1 MARTGVPHT
10 VSLPGSP
17 ARHEYHNGS
26 FTKLMNNSAMEP
38 KEEEKVENKET
49 NHVSTTTTTPPALS
63 DQQKTQAVEA
73 AAKRDTKATDS
84 ETLEQIV
91 NPSSLNVANAQL
103 AMYIAMA
110 HAGLVLGIL
119 VFFGIGLLLKGYYK
133 PIQWAVL
140 ISMPLREIQGA
151 LVTFWEEP
159 LRNGLMETLL
169 AAPAFILKNLVETG
183 DDMQDAILGMV
194 GKRELSLPK
203 KKIGFAK
210 LSRWLLAFAVCT
222 LVYDFLGPVALA
234 TTSFVGI
241 LVYAGVKS
249 LLPFFLDHPP
259 TLNGKGT
266 RLTQFY
272 GWTVQPV
279 VNAVRLEFCH
289 FTFREIRF
297 TLELNGTFCQEFIV
311 PYDSIGCFACNINNC
326 FPLVAHARR

>member
-1 MARTGVPHT
+1 MARTGIPQT

-26 FTKLMNNSAMEP
+26 FTKLMNNSPMEP
-38 KEEEKVENKET
+38 KDEEKVENKET
-49 NHVSTTTTTPPALS
+49 NHVSTTPPALP
-63 DQQKTQAVEA
+63 DQQKTQTVEA
-73 AAKRDTKATDS
+73 SAKRDRKTTDS
-84 ETLEQIV
+84 KTLEQIV
-91 NPSSLNVANAQL
+91 DPSSLNVANAQL

-119 VFFGIGLLLKGYYK
+119 VIFGIGLLLKGYYK

-140 ISMPLREIQGA
+140 ISMPLREIQGT

-159 LRNGLMETLL
+159 LRNGLLETLL

-194 GKRELSLPK
+194 GKRELSLPQ

-222 LVYDFLGPVALA
+222 LVYDFLGPVTLA

-279 VNAVRLEFCH
+279 VNAVRSESCH
-289 FTFREIRF
+289 FTLRKIRF
-297 TLELNGTFCQEFIV
+297 MLDLNGTFYQEFGYV
-311 PYDSIGCFACNINNC
+311 
-326 FPLVAHARR
+326 FPLVVLHAISIISFHL

>member
-1 MARTGVPHT
+1 
-10 VSLPGSP
+10 
-17 ARHEYHNGS
+17 
-26 FTKLMNNSAMEP
+26 MES
-38 KEEEKVENKET
+38 KEEEKVGNKET
-49 NHVSTTTTTPPALS
+49 NHASATTTPPALPN
-63 DQQKTQAVEA
+63 QQNTQIVEA
-73 AAKRDTKATDS
+73 TAKKDTKTTDS

-119 VFFGIGLLLKGYYK
+119 VLFGIGLLLQGYYK

-140 ISMPLREIQGA
+140 ISMPLREIQGT

-159 LRNGLMETLL
+159 LQNGLMETLL

-183 DDMQDAILGMV
+183 DDMRDAMLGMV

-222 LVYDFLGPVALA
+222 LLYDFLGPVVLA
-234 TTSFVGI
+234 TTSFVGV
-241 LVYAGVKS
+241 LVYAGVMS

-279 VNAVRLEFCH
+279 VDALRLEFCH
-289 FTFREIRF
+289 ITFREIRF
-297 TLELNGTFCQEFIV
+297 ML
-311 PYDSIGCFACNINNC
+311 
-326 FPLVAHARR
+326 